1 MFFLVVVVIVCRL
14 LNSLFL
20 EYWRNVTLNANTIVI
35 FILHCLTSTDVSEH
49 VCSFQWIKC
58 VCVFFSSDVWMYD
71 HYSKICFGPADSNLN
86 VFCNQFGCYFRDL
99 ISPWKI
105 TLHLNFEMW
114 DCSAECW
121 RYDVLCCS
129 MMWWCLVYWLTLS
142 CMRSHAFS
150 LQTIGIDSV
159 LLFFLSLIH
168 FGWLLLKS
176 VWATAFWISSWQNDE
191 CNATMAIILFD
202 RFLVLSVQYL
212 SLSVLSEWICF
223 CHRLWFFFS
232 VVKQLNSMMHCCC

>member
-1 MFFLVVVVIVCRL
+1 
-14 LNSLFL
+14 
-20 EYWRNVTLNANTIVI
+20 
-35 FILHCLTSTDVSEH
+35 
-49 VCSFQWIKC
+49 
-58 VCVFFSSDVWMYD
+58 MYD

-114 DCSAECW
+114 EIAVQNADDMMFYAVRWCDGVWYIGW
-121 RYDVLCCS
+121 RCHVCAHMHSLCK
-129 MMWWCLVYWLTLS
+129 
-142 CMRSHAFS
+142 RSES
-150 LQTIGIDSV
+150 IQ
-159 LLFFLSLIH
+159 FFFFFSLIH

-223 CHRLWFFFS
+223 CHRLCFFFLWWS
-232 VVKQLNSMMHCCC
+232 S